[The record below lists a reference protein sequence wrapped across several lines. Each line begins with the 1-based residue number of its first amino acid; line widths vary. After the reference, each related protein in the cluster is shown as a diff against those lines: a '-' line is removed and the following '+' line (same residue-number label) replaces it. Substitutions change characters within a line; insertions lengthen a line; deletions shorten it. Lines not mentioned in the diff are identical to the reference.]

1 MGLAVYM
8 HTMDS
13 YISFNEEV
21 NLTNSLLNEDEGI
34 ILTKTHNFTGVAVF
48 DVNLKILPLISAFL
62 SYNLKN
68 NKISPATAKTYAK
81 NLIYFLLYLRNRNEF
96 KNIPADEPYLTVG
109 KYVIE
114 EYLANLRTINRLS
127 SATIRNRDAT
137 FQAFIH
143 GYLYQDQE
151 LRDAHIHDS
160 PYEDGLLSGPVKQK
174 IIRSCSIDELTTL
187 IELTNSERERLIL
200 QFIFDTGI
208 RRSEIQGVTR
218 QDIID
223 AWNFNS
229 QKLIAKTGDVPIDSP
244 YSCLLVQ
251 GKKGRHN
258 NDKQRISLISESTIE
273 RVISY
278 HASPL
283 YKKFARKYKGSD
295 HTPAFFNSHGTP
307 FNAKNVSKLL
317 DRLSQRAI
325 KQRLIN
331 KPISPHKLRHGNAYD
346 LLQSTDLGE
355 NYVDRLAVVQKS
367 LGHSYLSTTEMYTRI
382 PIELLKSIKDST
394 GEISTKAMRMLRL
407 KEKTQLKISIGDK
420 K

>member
-1 MGLAVYM
+1 
-8 HTMDS
+8 MDY
-13 YISFNEEV
+13 YISFDEEV
-21 NLTNSLLNEDEGI
+21 DLKNSLLNEDNGI
-34 ILTKTHNFTGVAVF
+34 ALIKRHNFTGVVVF
-48 DVNLKILPLISAFL
+48 DVNFKILPLISAFL

-114 EYLANLRTINRLS
+114 EYLVSLKTMNKLS

-151 LRDAHIHDS
+151 LRDAHIHNS
-160 PYEDGLLSGPVKQK
+160 PYEAGLLSGPVKQK
-174 IIRSCSIDELTTL
+174 IITSCTIDELTML

-208 RRSEIQGVTR
+208 RRSEIQAISR
-218 QDIID
+218 QDIIN

-229 QKLIAKTGDVPIDSP
+229 QKLIARKSDDPINSP
-244 YSCLLVQ
+244 YSLFLVQ

-258 NDKQRISLISESTIE
+258 NDKQRMSLISRSTIE

-283 YKKFARKYKGSD
+283 YKKFSRKYRKSD
-295 HTPAFFNSHGTP
+295 QTPAFFNSNGSP
-307 FNAKNVSKLL
+307 FTAKNLSKLL
-317 DRLSQRAI
+317 ERLSHRAI
-325 KQRLIN
+325 KKDKIN
-331 KPISPHKLRHGNAYD
+331 KLISPHKLRHGYAYD

-382 PIELLKSIKDST
+382 PIELYKSMKDSS

>member
-1 MGLAVYM
+1 M

-34 ILTKTHNFTGVAVF
+34 NLTKKHNFTGVAVF
-48 DVNLKILPLISAFL
+48 DENLKVLPLISAFL

-68 NKISPATAKTYAK
+68 NKISPTTAKTYAK
-81 NLIYFLLYLRNRNEF
+81 NLIYFLLYLRTRNEF
-96 KNIPADEPYLTVG
+96 KNIPSDEPYLTVG

-114 EYLANLRTINRLS
+114 EYLVSLKILSKLS
-127 SATIRNRDAT
+127 SSTIRNRDAT

-151 LRDAHIHDS
+151 LRDAHIHNS

-174 IIRSCSIDELTTL
+174 IIVSCTIDELVML
-187 IELTNSERERLIL
+187 IEETNSERERLIL
-200 QFIFDTGI
+200 QFVFDTGI
-208 RRSEIQGVTR
+208 RRSEIQAISR
-218 QDIID
+218 QDILD
-223 AWNFNS
+223 ARSFNS
-229 QKLIAKTGDVPIDSP
+229 QKLIARKDDVPINSP
-244 YSCLLVQ
+244 YSLLLIQ

-258 NDKQRISLISESTIE
+258 NDKQRMSLISISTIE
-273 RVISY
+273 RVINY

-283 YKKFARKYKGSD
+283 YKKYSRKYKESNQ
-295 HTPAFFNSHGTP
+295 TPAFFNSDGSP
-307 FNAKNVSKLL
+307 FTAKNLSKLL
-317 DRLSQRAI
+317 DRLSHRAI
-325 KQRLIN
+325 KKNRIN
-331 KPISPHKLRHGNAYD
+331 KLISSHKLRHGYSYD

-367 LGHSYLSTTEMYTRI
+367 LGHAYLSTTEMYTRI
-382 PIELLKSIKDST
+382 PIELYKSMKDSS

-407 KEKTQLKISIGDK
+407 KEQTQLNISIRDK